1 MADNFAD
8 QLHWIDTQQEQMVR
22 LVATWSSINSWSYNL
37 DGLARMGNA
46 LVQEFEILDGQIQH
60 VELAPQSVVDA
71 NGNIVDKPL
80 GKAIQISKR
89 PEAPVQVLL
98 AIHMDA
104 VHRPSGLSET
114 RLDGSSAARPRRG

>member
-22 LVATWSSINSWSYNL
+22 LVATWSSINSWSYN
-37 DGLARMGNA
+37 
-46 LVQEFEILDGQIQH
+46 LDGQIQH